1 MDKKISDLFQQ
12 WLAAFE
18 AMQVGPSETERS
30 KARHTLGDIE
40 AQLINTPA
48 EGMAGVVVKLGLHC
62 FLNEHADAASA
73 QSGSA
78 YRDLVRLT
86 GQDPATEIAK
96 RFEPKAA

>member
-12 WLAAFE
+12 WLAAFD
-18 AMQVGPSETERS
+18 AVQVAPSETATA
-30 KARHTLGDIE
+30 KALGALADIE

-62 FLNEHADAASA
+62 FLNDHAEAASG

-96 RFEPKAA
+96 RFESQTA